1 VTTGTGNP
9 DEFDRQKTLL
19 LSKVGDPGSG
29 AVRYAAAMYFFNQ
42 KLLSCD
48 VLEIYRRCCKFDN
61 EDPVELA
68 KFEKIEGFS
77 PLSFNSGNRR

>member
-1 VTTGTGNP
+1 MTTGAGNP

-42 KLLSCD
+42 SFLSCE

-61 EDPVELA
+61 EDPVELV
-68 KFEKIEGFS
+68 KFEKIGDFS
-77 PLSFNSGNRR
+77 PLTFNPGNRR